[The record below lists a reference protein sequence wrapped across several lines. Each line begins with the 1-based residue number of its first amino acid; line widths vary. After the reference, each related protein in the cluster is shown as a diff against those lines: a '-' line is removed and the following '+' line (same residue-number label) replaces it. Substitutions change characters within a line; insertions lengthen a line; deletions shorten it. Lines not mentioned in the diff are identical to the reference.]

1 MILHVREILCR
12 RKIKVSIKTEKK
24 KRDYH
29 PQKKYYAIQV
39 KGLPL
44 LATLR
49 QSSQLWQRKNAI
61 PPLSKFLSHKYL
73 NEHSKLTLVSI
84 PDCSERE
91 LPR

>member
-12 RKIKVSIKTEKK
+12 RKIKVSIKTKK

-29 PQKKYYAIQV
+29 PQMKYYAIQV

-49 QSSQLWQRKNAI
+49 QSSQLWQR
-61 PPLSKFLSHKYL
+61 
-73 NEHSKLTLVSI
+73 
-84 PDCSERE
+84 
-91 LPR
+91 